1 MTRLAFCISIFL
13 ITISSCSFGMGFN
26 DGCNR
31 TPGGNTIHSNGGLF
45 LMLKN
50 DSVYEGLHTWYFY
63 KNHMVCTLDNPR
75 YYLVVDEINLLVY
88 RYEDYSSLTQAL
100 QEHDLIPR
108 FWQRDFNGLFFTLD
122 NLSFYVFCN
131 VFWLLPA
138 FVLFVWLLYSAIKF
152 ERFSVSQPRTIMVL
166 MVIAIALIRLFLMQ
180 YPQSF

>member
-1 MTRLAFCISIFL
+1 
-13 ITISSCSFGMGFN
+13 
-26 DGCNR
+26 
-31 TPGGNTIHSNGGLF
+31 
-45 LMLKN
+45 
-50 DSVYEGLHTWYFY
+50 
-63 KNHMVCTLDNPR
+63 MVCTLDNPR